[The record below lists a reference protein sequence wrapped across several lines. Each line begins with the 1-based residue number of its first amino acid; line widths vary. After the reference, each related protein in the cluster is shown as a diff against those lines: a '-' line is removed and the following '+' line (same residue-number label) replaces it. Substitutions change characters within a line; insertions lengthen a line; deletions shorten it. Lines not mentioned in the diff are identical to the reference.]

1 MIGVNRY
8 SKPVGTVQLGNV
20 AQLPFEQMMQGLMTH
35 QTRYDQ
41 IAQAAQQVADREL
54 SYLDPDAEAA
64 NEVMQRQRQLEED
77 ILAMG
82 DLSRQSREATDKLRG
97 FTREVYGKSGIGTAI
112 ESSYSG
118 YQETLKRIQES
129 NLPQREKDLAMA
141 MWMSQ
146 YKGVGE
152 GTDIGYGAK
161 DYNTFGIKNAPEYVD
176 MAEYARKYMAEMDP
190 RILEQENISKS
201 PDGRWFIK
209 KGEKTEELTIDEMV
223 KVVAPIAKNDPK
235 FQEYLNFRGQLY
247 GYQLENTPG
256 ALDAIN
262 EKRKLEHEKTVEAF
276 NKKKEMAASFKS
288 ATTTLEKQK
297 AINSIIDE
305 LGIQMPKLKE
315 DGKEGPATK
324 KAIEDMEV
332 AIKTLDQMDPGQF
345 EEFTMDDAIADFQNE
360 SMLGTF
366 RGVADAYDKYN
377 TSSTIDMIKDDFKL
391 QQEQF
396 AFNRRLKEMEQ
407 KAVVPRT
414 LDTGGVA
421 GDEYKDIDMRV
432 NEKGQLVMGTNHPA
446 LEDLNGQIDDIDHQI
461 MLSESTMDDYIERVA
476 IAGSGGG
483 GSTELLKKRQLELSD
498 KEKALEELKKRKSAL
513 VKQRKAK
520 QQEIIK
526 EYRLD
531 FNRFVAST
539 NPDLVERGKDG
550 KIKIKSG
557 ASGLSNIWN
566 NYIQANKELY
576 TTSGTVFK
584 VPLKLEEKIEQDI
597 LGKGLSGP
605 QVYQKDKNGRVVKMS
620 LDDIE
625 SYGKISSVNLQGR
638 LNSATSALDWASGYV
653 LTVQNEKGETK
664 EIYIKQSSI
673 EEDRVGSSGVDIS
686 KAIFNVESTGV
697 TTQYDIF
704 GKPLFQVKYQKTWNQ
719 GSPGVGVIVPIQ
731 SLNYIENSIDRE
743 TAINLSLGT
752 NAQGDLLF
760 DPVNY
765 SKFANIVGGI
775 AKLRD

>member
-152 GTDIGYGAK
+152 GEDIGYGAK
-161 DYNTFGIKNAPEYVD
+161 NYNTFGIKNAPEYVD
-176 MAEYARKYMAEMDP
+176 MAEYARKYMVEMDP
-190 RILEQENISKS
+190 RILEEENISKS

-209 KGEKTEELTIDEMV
+209 KGSRIEELTIDEMV

-235 FQEYLNFRGQLY
+235 FQEYLKFRGQLY

-276 NKKKEMAASFKS
+276 NKKKEMAAGFKS
-288 ATTTLEKQK
+288 ATTILEKQK
-297 AINSIIDE
+297 AINKIIDE

-315 DGKEGPATK
+315 DGKEGPTTK
-324 KAIEDMEV
+324 KAVEDMEV

-414 LDTGGVA
+414 SDVGGVVS
-421 GDEYKDIDMRV
+421 ERYKEIDVRV
-432 NEKGQLVMGTNHPA
+432 NKDGQLVMGTKHPA
-446 LEDLNGQIDDIDHQI
+446 LDDYNKAIGQIDEQI
-461 MLSESTMDDYIERVA
+461 RFIKTGGVPERQPGNYTSGTSEKVLTKEEEKQVEILEKKKSQA
-476 IAGSGGG
+476 I
-483 GSTELLKKRQLELSD
+483 
-498 KEKALEELKKRKSAL
+498 KA
-513 VKQRKAK
+513 RKAK
-520 QQEIIK
+520 QQELMK
-526 EYRLD
+526 NYRAD
-531 FNRFVAST
+531 FNSFLAST
-539 NPDLVERGKDG
+539 NPDLLEKDAKG
-550 KIKIKSG
+550 NLKKDKNGNYITKKN
-557 ASGLSNIWN
+557 ASGLSNAWDQ
-566 NYIQANKELY
+566 YISSNEELY
-576 TTSGTVFK
+576 TASGTVFQ
-584 VPLKLEEKIEQDI
+584 VPLELEEKIESKI
-597 LGKGLSGP
+597 LGDGLTTGQIYYVNNKGA
-605 QVYQKDKNGRVVKMS
+605 VVKMS
-620 LDDIE
+620 TDEIE
-625 SYGKISSVNLQGR
+625 KYGKVKSVNLEGSI
-638 LNSATSALDWASGYV
+638 NPSTSPLKWASGFV
-653 LTVQNEKGETK
+653 LTVQNEEGESK
-664 EIYIKQSSI
+664 QIYLKQSSK
-673 EEDRVGSSGVDIS
+673 EEDAVGWAGMDIAG
-686 KAIFNVESTGV
+686 AIFNTEQRGT
-697 TTQYDIF
+697 TTQYNIY
-704 GKPLFQVKYQKTWNQ
+704 GKPMYELAYEKTWVN
-719 GSPGVGVIVPIQ
+719 GEPSVGVIVP
-731 SLNYIENSIDRE
+731 SYALGMIESSEDRKIAQQLILGQNS
-743 TAINLSLGT
+743 N
-752 NAQGDLLF
+752 GDLLF
-760 DPVNY
+760 DPISY
-765 SKFANIVGGI
+765 SKFAQIVGSV
-775 AKLRD
+775 KMLQN